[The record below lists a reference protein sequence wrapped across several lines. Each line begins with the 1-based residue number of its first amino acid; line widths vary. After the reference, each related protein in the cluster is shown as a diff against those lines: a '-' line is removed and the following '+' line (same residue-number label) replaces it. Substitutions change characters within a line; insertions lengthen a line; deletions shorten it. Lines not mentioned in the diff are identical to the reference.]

1 MDETDRETDRETD
14 GENGRGGAAEAE
26 RERRLRDEKNVWLCT
41 VRDDG
46 TPHLTPIWFVYLDGT
61 FLLCTG
67 AAAVKT
73 RNVRTN
79 PAVALG
85 LEDADRPLVAEG
97 GATVHERPYPR
108 HVVDAFRAKFG
119 WDITRTDDPD
129 GPFDA
134 LWEVP
139 ARRWLFGG
147 PQA

>member
-1 MDETDRETDRETD
+1 MDETESDTGSDT
-14 GENGRGGAAEAE
+14 GRGAPAEAE
-26 RERRLRDEKNVWLCT
+26 RGIRLRHEKNVWLCT

-46 TPHLTPIWFVYLDGT
+46 TPHLTPIWFVYLDDT
-61 FLLCTG
+61 FWLCTG
-67 AAAVKT
+67 ASAVKT

-79 PAVALG
+79 PTVALG
-85 LEDADRPLVAEG
+85 LEDANRPLVVEG
-97 GATVHERPYPR
+97 EATVHERPYPPD
-108 HVVDAFRAKFG
+108 VVDAFRAKFG

-147 PQA
+147 PHA